1 MWVRQ
6 DGINLSNSPS
16 PSHPSPLAH
25 PVGGASNIITVIVQ
39 RKWPTFSGITDN
51 KWLPCS
57 ALPAIKWHHID
68 GEYASKVTA
77 KCFMSLL
84 FISLLHF
91 TLAAI
96 CFSFCFSTDCFWQC
110 IVHIK
115 FPEYGKFWR
124 QVGLPDQYYR
134 KENTIN
140 KIQVNSS
147 LPFHVHRISAETIHR
162 KIFKQYFGCYPLK
175 QRRLC
180 LVLSVSKPCLWL
192 TDSNTPATNTA
203 GLTGLV

>member
-68 GEYASKVTA
+68 GAYASKVTA
-77 KCFMSLL
+77 KCFYELVVYFTAALYTCCDLFFSL
-84 FISLLHF
+84 
-91 TLAAI
+91 
-96 CFSFCFSTDCFWQC
+96 FSTDCFWQC
-110 IVHIK
+110 IAHIK
-115 FPEYGKFWR
+115 FPEYGKFR
-124 QVGLPDQYYR
+124 RHVGLPDQYYR

-140 KIQVNSS
+140 KIHVNTS

-162 KIFKQYFGCYPLK
+162 TFSSNI
-175 QRRLC
+175 
-180 LVLSVSKPCLWL
+180 SVVIP
-192 TDSNTPATNTA
+192 
-203 GLTGLV
+203 

>member
-16 PSHPSPLAH
+16 PSYPSPLAH

-77 KCFMSLL
+77 KCFYELVVYFTASLYTCWDLFFFLFFQQIVFDNVLCTSNSLNMGSFGDMLDSQINTTGRRTLSIRHKWTHHYHSMCTESVQKQFTESFQAIFRLLSLKATPVMSRLV
-84 FISLLHF
+84 
-91 TLAAI
+91 
-96 CFSFCFSTDCFWQC
+96 SF
-110 IVHIK
+110 
-115 FPEYGKFWR
+115 
-124 QVGLPDQYYR
+124 
-134 KENTIN
+134 
-140 KIQVNSS
+140 
-147 LPFHVHRISAETIHR
+147 
-162 KIFKQYFGCYPLK
+162 
-175 QRRLC
+175 
-180 LVLSVSKPCLWL
+180 
-192 TDSNTPATNTA
+192 
-203 GLTGLV
+203 